1 MYKVDYT
8 NKFLKDLKQI
18 KKRSAKDFSLVT
30 TFIENELAVN
40 GANELNKKYKAH
52 KLSGN
57 YKDNW
62 ECHIKGDLLII
73 CYLCSPNINKY
84 SSHNNIRNQL
94 VFKVYYK
101 WTLNFF

>member
-40 GANELNKKYKAH
+40 GANELNKKY
-52 KLSGN
+52 
-57 YKDNW
+57 
-62 ECHIKGDLLII
+62 
-73 CYLCSPNINKY
+73 
-84 SSHNNIRNQL
+84 
-94 VFKVYYK
+94 
-101 WTLNFF
+101 